1 MKKNDNNNE
10 KKLIPIK
17 KDTIFNRQKSMQ
29 YFHKTKKE
37 EKINQKKRNTKSR
50 EKEIIR
56 TNMLPIIKNNL
67 IYPNKKPNNK
77 SKTIQKNISRKES
90 KSKLPNLVPKKPL
103 KNNIVSNEN
112 DDKNKI
118 IDNKVNKN
126 SIKDKININNNN
138 TPTEMIQ
145 FFEDFIELSNSVPN
159 KNLLISFLNNFHKK
173 YLLHFSKNAI
183 SKIENNNF
191 ITCLK
196 YSFVVISCLL
206 FFSKDDTNH
215 QFNSQRLKELID
227 QFIFISLNNMKINA
241 SQKIKIFKNKMKPT
255 KKSFQ
260 NSVNAI
266 IKLIYNNKNEYNTL
280 KNAFN
285 QLITNVIKNCNINDF
300 LNTINNSILYCF
312 NHQNLNLNNKNKFL
326 LKNNVASSKNKKNK
340 KFPDNNNQEQTDELI
355 PSAPYIKT
363 EMTKKFCLVLDIDE
377 TITHTLKLP
386 FGDYFLVRPGV
397 KEFLKEMIKHF
408 EIVIFTSSPK
418 SYADNILDK
427 IDINNEFFSY
437 RLYRKHVVYENGN
450 SVKKLDMIGR
460 NLNKIIFV
468 DNLKSNAKYNP
479 DNLYHIK
486 TWTNDLLDN
495 QLIILKD
502 KLKDIATSGQYD
514 DDIRKGLSSL

>member
-1 MKKNDNNNE
+1 MKKNCKNNE
-10 KKLIPIK
+10 KNLIPIK
-17 KDTIFNRQKSMQ
+17 NEDKFIRQKSMQ
-29 YFHKTKKE
+29 NFHKNKQE
-37 EKINQKKRNTKSR
+37 EKIKQKKRKIKSR

-56 TNMLPIIKNNL
+56 INMLPIIKNNL
-67 IYPNKKPNNK
+67 IFPNKKANSK
-77 SKTIQKNISRKES
+77 SKTINYNITRKDS
-90 KSKLPNLVPKKPL
+90 KSKLPNLIPKKLL

-118 IDNKVNKN
+118 IETKMNKN
-126 SIKDKININNNN
+126 SIKDKINNNNN
-138 TPTEMIQ
+138 NSPTEILQ
-145 FFEDFIELSNSVPN
+145 FFEDFIDLSNSIPN

-173 YLLHFSKNAI
+173 YLLHFSKNSI
-183 SKIENNNF
+183 SKIENNSF

-196 YSFVVISCLL
+196 YSFVVISCLI
-206 FFSKDDTNH
+206 FFSKDESNL

-227 QFIFISLNNMKINA
+227 QFIFISLNNMKINT

-285 QLITNVIKNCNINDF
+285 QLITNIIKDCNINDF
-300 LNTINNSILYCF
+300 LNIIQNSILYCF
-312 NHQNLNLNNKNKFL
+312 NHQNLKLNNKNKFL
-326 LKNNVASSKNKKNK
+326 LKNNFVNSKNKKNK
-340 KFPDNNNQEQTDELI
+340 KYFDNNNQDQIDELI

-363 EMTKKFCLVLDIDE
+363 EMSKKFCMVLDIDE

-397 KEFLKEMIKHF
+397 KEFLKEMIKYF

-427 IDINNEFFSY
+427 IDINNEFFNY
-437 RLYRKHVVYENGN
+437 RLYRKHVIYENGN
-450 SVKKLDMIGR
+450 SIKKLDMIGR
-460 NLNKIIFV
+460 DLKKIIFV

-495 QLIILKD
+495 QLIILKN

-514 DDIRKGLSSL
+514 NDIRKGLSNL

>member
-1 MKKNDNNNE
+1 MKKNGKNNE
-10 KKLIPIK
+10 KNLIPIK
-17 KDTIFNRQKSMQ
+17 NDVKYIRQKSMQ
-29 YFHKTKKE
+29 NFHKNKKV
-37 EKINQKKRNTKSR
+37 EKINQKKRKIKSR

-56 TNMLPIIKNNL
+56 TNILPIIKNNL
-67 IYPNKKPNNK
+67 IYPNKKANSK
-77 SKTIQKNISRKES
+77 SKAINNNITRKDS
-90 KSKLPNLVPKKPL
+90 KSKLPNLIPKKSL

-118 IDNKVNKN
+118 FESKMNKN
-126 SIKDKININNNN
+126 SIKDKINNNNS
-138 TPTEMIQ
+138 PSEILQ
-145 FFEDFIELSNSVPN
+145 FFEDFIDLSNSIPN

-173 YLLHFSKNAI
+173 YLLHFSKNSI
-183 SKIENNNF
+183 SKIENNSF
-191 ITCLK
+191 IICLK
-196 YSFVVISCLL
+196 YSFVVISCLI
-206 FFSKDDTNH
+206 FFSKDESNL

-227 QFIFISLNNMKINA
+227 QFIFISLNNMKINT
-241 SQKIKIFKNKMKPT
+241 SQKIKLFKNRMKPT

-285 QLITNVIKNCNINDF
+285 QLITNIIKDCNINDF
-300 LNTINNSILYCF
+300 LNIIQNSILYCF

-326 LKNNVASSKNKKNK
+326 LKNNFVIKNKKNK
-340 KFPDNNNQEQTDELI
+340 KFSDNNNQEQIDELI

-363 EMTKKFCLVLDIDE
+363 EMSKKFCLVLDIDE

-397 KEFLKEMIKHF
+397 KEFLKEMIKYF

-427 IDINNEFFSY
+427 IDINNEFFYY
-437 RLYRKHVVYENGN
+437 RLYRKHVIYENGN
-450 SVKKLDMIGR
+450 SIKKLDMIGR
-460 NLNKIIFV
+460 DLKKVIFV

-495 QLIILKD
+495 QLIILKN

-514 DDIRKGLSSL
+514 DDIRKGLSNL

>member
-1 MKKNDNNNE
+1 MKKNGNNIE
-10 KKLIPIK
+10 RKLIPIR
-17 KDTIFNRQKSMQ
+17 KDAIFSRQKSMQ
-29 YFHKTKKE
+29 YFHRNKKE

-56 TNMLPIIKNNL
+56 TNILPIINNNL

-77 SKTIQKNISRKES
+77 PKIIQNNITRKDS
-90 KSKLPNLVPKKPL
+90 KSKLPNLVPKKSL
-103 KNNIVSNEN
+103 KNNIISNEN

-118 IDNKVNKN
+118 IDTKIKNKN
-126 SIKDKININNNN
+126 SIKDKINSNNNS
-138 TPTEMIQ
+138 PPEILQ
-145 FFEDFIELSNSVPN
+145 FFEDFIELSNSITN

-196 YSFVVISCLL
+196 YSFVIISCLL
-206 FFSKDDTNH
+206 FFSKDETNH
-215 QFNSQRLKELID
+215 QFNSQRLRELID
-227 QFIFISLNNMKINA
+227 QFIFISLNNMKINT

-285 QLITNVIKNCNINDF
+285 QLITNVIKDCNINDF
-300 LNTINNSILYCF
+300 LNIINNSILYCF

-326 LKNNVASSKNKKNK
+326 LKTNVASSKNKKNK
-340 KFPDNNNQEQTDELI
+340 KFSDNNNQEQTDELI

-363 EMTKKFCLVLDIDE
+363 EMSKKFCLVLDIDE

-397 KEFLKEMIKHF
+397 KEFLKEMIKYF
-408 EIVIFTSSPK
+408 EIIIFTSSPK

-437 RLYRKHVVYENGN
+437 RLYRKHVIYENGN

-514 DDIRKGLSSL
+514 DDIRKGLSNL

>member
-1 MKKNDNNNE
+1 MKKNGTSKE
-10 KKLIPIK
+10 KNLIPIK
-17 KDTIFNRQKSMQ
+17 NDAAFNRQKSMQ
-29 YFHKTKKE
+29 YFHKIKKE

-67 IYPNKKPNNK
+67 IRPNKKTNNK
-77 SKTIQKNISRKES
+77 TKTIQNNITRKGS
-90 KSKLPNLVPKKPL
+90 KSKLPNLIPKKSL

-118 IDNKVNKN
+118 NENKKNKN
-126 SIKDKININNNN
+126 SVKDKINSNNNN
-138 TPTEMIQ
+138 SQTEIVQ
-145 FFEDFIELSNSVPN
+145 FFEDIIDLSNSVPN
-159 KNLLISFLNNFHKK
+159 RNLFISFLNNFNKK
-173 YLLHFSKNAI
+173 YLLNFSKNPI
-183 SKIENNNF
+183 SKNENNNF
-191 ITCLK
+191 MTCLK
-196 YSFVVISCLL
+196 YSFVITSCLIFL
-206 FFSKDDTNH
+206 SKDETSH

-227 QFIFISLNNMKINA
+227 QFIFISLNTMKINT
-241 SQKIKIFKNKMKPT
+241 SQKINIFKNKIKPT
-255 KKSFQ
+255 KKSLQ
-260 NSVNAI
+260 NSLNAI
-266 IKLIYNNKNEYNTL
+266 IKLLYNKKNEYNTL

-285 QLITNVIKNCNINDF
+285 QLITNIIKNCNVNDF
-300 LNTINNSILYCF
+300 LNIINNSILYCF
-312 NHQNLNLNNKNKFL
+312 NHQNINLNNKNKYL
-326 LKNNVASSKNKKNK
+326 LNNNVMNSKNKKNK
-340 KFPDNNNQEQTDELI
+340 KISDNNKQEQTDELI

-363 EMTKKFCLVLDIDE
+363 EMSKKFCLVLDIDE

-386 FGDYFLVRPGV
+386 SGDYFLVRPGV

-437 RLYRKHVVYENGN
+437 RLYRKHVIYENGN

-460 NLNKIIFV
+460 DLNKIIFV

-486 TWTNDLLDN
+486 TWTNDLLDD
-495 QLIILKD
+495 QLIILKN

-514 DDIRKGLSSL
+514 DDIRKGLNNL